1 MLTTDLFFQASSYTG
16 IWTLLGV
23 PAGYWG
29 QIRAFKLS
37 CRFPYYR
44 KECQL
49 TCTWK
54 EGETCH
60 PSFGC
65 VLPATT
71 KTRTITRI
79 ETTAKIQPPTEGIIP
94 IICR

>member
-1 MLTTDLFFQASSYTG
+1 MLTTGFFFSQASSYTG
-16 IWTLLGV
+16 NWTLLGF
-23 PAGYWG
+23 PAGYLGKIWT
-29 QIRAFKLS
+29 LS
-37 CRFPYYR
+37 CKFPYYG

-54 EGETCH
+54 GETCH

-71 KTRTITRI
+71 KTRTITKI
-79 ETTAKIQPPTEGIIP
+79 ETTAKIPPQTEGFIP

>member
-1 MLTTDLFFQASSYTG
+1 MLTTDVFFQASSYTG

-29 QIRAFKLS
+29 QICAFKLS
-37 CRFPYYR
+37 CRFPYYG